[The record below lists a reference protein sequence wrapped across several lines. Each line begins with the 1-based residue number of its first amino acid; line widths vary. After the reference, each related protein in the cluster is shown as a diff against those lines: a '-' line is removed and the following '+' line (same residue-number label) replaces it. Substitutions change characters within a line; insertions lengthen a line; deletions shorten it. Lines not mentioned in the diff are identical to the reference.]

1 MRAPKP
7 RQRMRG
13 TELID
18 DARDSAEVP
27 VPGDDAASMYGN
39 ALPAGTR
46 LFEFEL
52 LRPLGEGG
60 FGVVYLAFDHS
71 LHRNV
76 AIKEYLPS
84 AYAVRRSNHTIA
96 ARSGQHQATFEA
108 GLRSFI
114 KEARLLAQ
122 FDHPALVK
130 VHRFWEGN
138 GTAYMAMS
146 YYPGQTLADILRA
159 DRTYATELRLKG
171 LIAPLLDA
179 VSQLHA
185 QQCFHR
191 DISPE
196 NIIVQPN
203 GAPVLLDFGAA
214 RRIIGDMTQALT
226 VVLKPG
232 YAPIE
237 QYVEDGGLVQ
247 GPWTDVYGFAAL
259 LYCAVV
265 GKPPP
270 AAVTRAYK
278 DALVPLADNP
288 PPGYDPQFLHGIDA
302 GLAVKPEE
310 RPASIA
316 EFRELL
322 GLASV
327 VDTQQ
332 TVIIPKGS
340 GVAGVPTGPRSAPGA
355 TTADRLAASAHAATA
370 APVHSAPAEAV
381 APAPA
386 TAPLPPAKS
395 RPQAAREA
403 PRSRTG
409 LWLGGGLVVI
419 AGAVAAVGWT
429 LGWFRPS
436 PAPAPERPAAVA
448 RSDAPTL
455 PAPDAVVSPPVPPSG
470 DAVNRPAV
478 ERASEAAAGMPAPAE
493 ATAPP
498 AVLPAA
504 APPQRVEPATPARV
518 EPAPP
523 AKAVP
528 PKDARAPAVIE
539 PADKPGRDRPTKDK
553 PVAVP
558 PAREAPRT
566 APVDERR
573 PPAESRPPDR
583 VVVPERPAPAP
594 EPQRTA
600 KADTGGEVTLPPREL
615 SEEGRRLYLSAHGG
629 NAGAQNALANMYY
642 NGRGAP
648 QSDAEAV
655 RWWSKAAEQGNLN
668 AQNNLG
674 FMYYSGRG
682 VAKDQ
687 GEGARWWLKAAEHG
701 FAAAQN
707 NIGGAYR
714 NGLGVQKNEQEAVK
728 WYRRS
733 AEQGHAGSQKA
744 LGDMYYFGLG
754 VPKSEAEAIGWYR
767 RAADS
772 GNLQAADQ
780 LKAIESLRAK

>member
-1 MRAPKP
+1 
-7 RQRMRG
+7 MRG

-27 VPGDDAASMYGN
+27 VPGDDAASMYVN
-39 ALPAGTR
+39 ALPPGTR
-46 LFEFEL
+46 LYEFEL

-84 AYAVRRSNHTIA
+84 AYAVRRNNQTIA

-159 DRTYATELRLKG
+159 DRTYATETRLKG

-196 NIIVQPN
+196 NVIVQPN

-288 PPGYDPQFLHGIDA
+288 PAGFDLQFLRGIDA

-310 RPASIA
+310 RPASLA
-316 EFRELL
+316 EFRDLL

-327 VDTQQ
+327 ADTQQ

-340 GVAGVPTGPRSAPGA
+340 GGAGVPTGPRSAPGA
-355 TTADRLAASAHAATA
+355 ATADRLTASALASAGA
-370 APVHSAPAEAV
+370 SAPSTVAESG

-386 TAPLPPAKS
+386 VAPSSAASPLPLAKGS
-395 RPQAAREA
+395 PQAGREA
-403 PRSRTG
+403 HRSRAG
-409 LWLGGGLVVI
+409 LWLGGGLVAI
-419 AGAVAAVGWT
+419 AGVVAAVGWT
-429 LGWFRPS
+429 LGWFRPATV
-436 PAPAPERPAAVA
+436 PGTDRPAAVA
-448 RSDAPTL
+448 RNEAAPQPAPGVVESPPPAPASSAGRPAGDRATEPAAAL
-455 PAPDAVVSPPVPPSG
+455 PAPVEPAASPP
-470 DAVNRPAV
+470 
-478 ERASEAAAGMPAPAE
+478 
-493 ATAPP
+493 
-498 AVLPAA
+498 A
-504 APPQRVEPATPARV
+504 APPSRVEPA
-518 EPAPP
+518 APP
-523 AKAVP
+523 KAVP
-528 PKDARAPAVIE
+528 PKDTRAPAVVE
-539 PADKPGRDRPTKDK
+539 PADRATRDKAVKDK
-553 PVAVP
+553 PVAAPTV
-558 PAREAPRT
+558 REAPRT
-566 APVDERR
+566 PPVEDRR
-573 PPAESRPPDR
+573 PPAESRPTERPAS
-583 VVVPERPAPAP
+583 VPERVAPAPAP
-594 EPQRTA
+594 EPSPRIA
-600 KADTGGEVTLPPREL
+600 KADTERGGEATLPPREL
-615 SEEGRRLYLSAHGG
+615 SDEGRRLFLSANTG

-682 VAKDQ
+682 VTKDQ
-687 GEGARWWLKAAEHG
+687 SEGARWWLKAAEHG

-714 NGLGVQKNEQEAVK
+714 NGLGVAKNEQEAVK

-754 VPKSEAEAIGWYR
+754 VPKEEAEAITWYR
-767 RAADS
+767 RAADN